1 MKLMSRLI
9 LLIGIL
15 AAGTVL
21 DQGTKILA
29 KQKLSGGQ
37 TYSYFFDS
45 FRLQYSEN
53 RGAFLS
59 MFDNI
64 PDPMGS
70 ILLAFVPSVIL
81 ILLLIYMIMSKK
93 MTPLYF
99 TALALIF
106 TCGVNNVF
114 GRIVNHRMVVDFMSF
129 SIGPFF
135 RFTGILNFADMYG
148 TAGVIILFLTAVF
161 ERKAH
166 TPPKAAG
173 GGF

>member
-1 MKLMSRLI
+1 MKLIPRLM

-15 AAGTVL
+15 ASGTVL
-21 DQGTKILA
+21 DQGTKMLA

-37 TYSYFFDS
+37 SYSYFFDS

-70 ILLAFVPSVIL
+70 IVLAFVPSVIL
-81 ILLLIYMIMSKK
+81 ILLLIYMIASKK
-93 MTPLYF
+93 MTSVYF
-99 TALALIF
+99 IALALIF

-114 GRIVNHRMVVDFMSF
+114 GRIVNHRMVIDFMSF
-129 SIGPFF
+129 SVGPFF
-135 RFTGILNFADMYG
+135 RFT
-148 TAGVIILFLTAVF
+148 
-161 ERKAH
+161 
-166 TPPKAAG
+166 
-173 GGF
+173 